1 MDDVVHQENRLCPII
16 LGHIYSW
23 KILKLSEFLFSH
35 GGGIPQFVIF
45 QGAEHVDDV
54 VYQENR
60 LCLIIFDHICSRK
73 ILKMSNFM
81 FSQGGGTP
89 QFVILQGG
97 GTCG

>member
-1 MDDVVHQENRLCPII
+1 MDDVVYQENRLCPII

-23 KILKLSEFLFSH
+23 KMLK
-35 GGGIPQFVIF
+35 I
-45 QGAEHVDDV
+45 
-54 VYQENR
+54 
-60 LCLIIFDHICSRK
+60 
-73 ILKMSNFM
+73 SNFM